1 METIGLFPLKLV
13 LMPGSFIPLH
23 IFEERYKSLINT
35 CVNDNEVFGINLND
49 SSKLFDI
56 GCTAEVV
63 NVINRYDDGRL
74 DILVHGLNRYTLKKF
89 SEGKKLYYEGDVEY
103 FDDNPEA
110 LDRDLFLRCLS
121 QFNDVVARL
130 KEVGI
135 DQLDPE
141 NISSLTPSFLIAQ
154 KSGLTLQQRQDLLEM
169 TSENERLKVILKH
182 LTEVLPLAR
191 EAEKVARIVKN
202 DGYFKYP
209 G

>member
-35 CVNDNEVFGINLND
+35 CVNENEVFGINLND
-49 SSKLFDI
+49 SSKLFDV

-89 SEGKKLYYEGDVEY
+89 SEGKKLYYEGDIEY

-141 NISSLTPSFLIAQ
+141 NITSLTPSFLIAQ
-154 KSGLTLQQRQDLLEM
+154 KSGLTLKQRQDLLEM